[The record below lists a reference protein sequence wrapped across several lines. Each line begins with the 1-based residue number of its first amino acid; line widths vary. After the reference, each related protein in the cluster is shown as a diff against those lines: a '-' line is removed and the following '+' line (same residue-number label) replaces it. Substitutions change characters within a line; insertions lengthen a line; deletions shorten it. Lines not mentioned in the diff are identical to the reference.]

1 MLGNAARAL
10 QVLIHLIFPTTLEIR
25 YKIIV
30 FILKMKKHERHK
42 KAVDGPSWST
52 RILTGPRGCGISE
65 RITRFISGHP
75 TELHGSYFPS
85 LPLPKY

>member
-25 YKIIV
+25 YKIFV

-42 KAVDGPSWST
+42 KAMDGPS
-52 RILTGPRGCGISE
+52 
-65 RITRFISGHP
+65 
-75 TELHGSYFPS
+75 
-85 LPLPKY
+85 